1 MAKWLS
7 ESTEMWLINMAS
19 VLLFIFD
26 YNLIA
31 QVYLPRDLVSTIL
44 VFDSLILMNMIR
56 QKFMQ
61 ASSNWFAFPICIVL
75 VYLCNQFMFLCIWN
89 PICYFAEYFKEHVL
103 SNMQPMTPLKYG
115 FYSYHLSYIV
125 RSIISLL
132 ITIIIFK
139 PQLYKR
145 NSINNKAQA
154 DVHPLQ

>member
-7 ESTEMWLINMAS
+7 ESTGMWLINLAS

-26 YNLIA
+26 CNLIA

-56 QKFMQ
+56 QKFIQ
-61 ASSNWFAFPICIVL
+61 ASSNWFAFSICIVL
-75 VYLCNQFMFLCIWN
+75 VYLCNQFMLLCIWN
-89 PICYFAEYFKEHVL
+89 PISYFAEYFKEHLL
-103 SNMQPMTPLKYG
+103 SNMQPMTPFKYG
-115 FYSYHLSYIV
+115 FYSYHLSYIA

-139 PQLYKR
+139 PQLF
-145 NSINNKAQA
+145 NNNNNNKAQA
-154 DVHPLQ
+154 DVHHLQ